1 MTPKSKT
8 VDCTKRTTT
17 MRHLH
22 VQCQLQQGGSNDLLL
37 QRNSSDFGTKLVAE
51 LLPLLLMSA
60 TECC

>member
-22 VQCQLQQGGSNDLLL
+22 IQCQLQQGGSNDLLL
-37 QRNSSDFGTKLVAE
+37 QRNSSDFE
-51 LLPLLLMSA
+51 QSMSQNY
-60 TECC
+60 CHYC